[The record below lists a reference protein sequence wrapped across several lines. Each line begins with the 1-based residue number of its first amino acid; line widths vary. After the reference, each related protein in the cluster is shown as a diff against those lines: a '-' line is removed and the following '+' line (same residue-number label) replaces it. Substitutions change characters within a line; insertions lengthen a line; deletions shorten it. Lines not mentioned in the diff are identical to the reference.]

1 MRMANL
7 RRPGITALAL
17 LAIGLAAP
25 ARADITIGA
34 LLSLTGP
41 SASLGIPAR
50 NTIELLPS
58 TIGGETVR
66 WVVLDD
72 ASDPAAAVRGARKL
86 VDQDH
91 VDVIIGPSNTPSSVA
106 ILDVAAE
113 SGTPFLSLSGS
124 NAVIEPPV
132 GARRWA
138 FKMFPAERLAT
149 GQMAEHMR
157 AHGVTALAQLG
168 FATGL
173 GDGYFAA
180 MRADATER
188 SIPIVAE
195 ARYNPDDT
203 AVTAQVL
210 RLMQPKPGAVF
221 IAASGTPATTPII
234 ELRNRGYRGA
244 IYTVMGIA
252 GPDPLR
258 VGGKS
263 LDGVLLSGVP
273 VLTAEQLDDA
283 APSKAPALA
292 FIQAYEGRY
301 GPRSRNLFA
310 ATFWD
315 AFLLVGEGARTAV
328 TVAKPGSPMF
338 RTALRDGM
346 EKVRGMAGAQ
356 GVFSLSETNHSGAEP
371 SSQVLI
377 EIRDGGYRL
386 VK

>member
-1 MRMANL
+1 MRGF
-7 RRPGITALAL
+7 RHRLAAVL
-17 LAIGLAAP
+17 LAATGLATGGHA
-25 ARADITIGA
+25 ARADIVIGA

-41 SASLGIPAR
+41 TASLGIPAR
-50 NTIELLPS
+50 NTIELLP
-58 TIGGETVR
+58 TRIGGEAVR

-72 ASDPAAAVRGARKL
+72 ASDPATAVRGARKL
-86 VDQDH
+86 VDQEH
-91 VDVIIGPSNTPSSVA
+91 VDVIIGPSNTPCSVA

-113 SGTPFLSLSGS
+113 TGTPFLSLSGS
-124 NAVIEPPV
+124 NAVISPME
-132 GARRWA
+132 ASRRWA

-149 GQMAEHMR
+149 GQMAEHMKR
-157 AHGVTALAQLG
+157 SGVAGLSQIG

-180 MRADATER
+180 MRADAAAR
-188 SIPIVAE
+188 SISILAE

-203 AVTAQVL
+203 AVTGQVL
-210 RLMQPKPGAVF
+210 RLMQPRPGAVF
-221 IAASGTPATTPII
+221 VAASGTPATTPII
-234 ELRNRGYRGA
+234 ELRNRGFAGP

-273 VLTAEQLDDA
+273 VLTAEQLDDS
-283 APSKAPALA
+283 APSKAPAMA
-292 FIQAYEGRY
+292 FITAYEGRY
-301 GPRSRNLFA
+301 GPKSRNLFA

-315 AFLLVGEGARTAV
+315 AFLLVDAGARSSLSSA
-328 TVAKPGSPMF
+328 APGSPAF
-338 RTALRDGM
+338 RTALRDAM
-346 EKVRGMAGAQ
+346 ERVHGMAGAQ
-356 GVFSLSETNHSGAEP
+356 GVFSLSPQDHSGAEP

>member
-1 MRMANL
+1 M
-7 RRPGITALAL
+7 PGFRQLLAAAALAA
-17 LAIGLAAP
+17 LATGGLGGP
-25 ARADITIGA
+25 ARADIVIGA

-50 NTIELLPS
+50 NTIELLP
-58 TIGGETVR
+58 TRIGGEAVR

-72 ASDPAAAVRGARKL
+72 ASDPATAVRGARKL
-86 VDQDH
+86 VDQEH
-91 VDVIIGPSNTPSSVA
+91 VDVIIGPSNTPCSVA

-113 SGTPFLSLSGS
+113 TGTPFLSLSGS
-124 NAVIEPPV
+124 NAVIEPPE
-132 GARRWA
+132 ASRRWA

-149 GQMAEHMR
+149 GQMAEHMKR
-157 AHGVTALAQLG
+157 SGVVGLSQIG

-180 MRADATER
+180 MRADAAAR
-188 SIPIVAE
+188 SNPILAE

-203 AVTAQVL
+203 AVTGQVL
-210 RLMQPKPGAVF
+210 RLMQPRPGAVF
-221 IAASGTPATTPII
+221 VAASGTPATTPII
-234 ELRNRGYRGA
+234 ELRNRGYSGQ

-283 APSKAPALA
+283 APSKAPAMA
-292 FIQAYEGRY
+292 FILAYEGRY
-301 GPRSRNLFA
+301 GPKSRNLFA

-315 AFLLVGEGARTAV
+315 AFLLVDAGARTALS
-328 TVAKPGSPMF
+328 AGGPGNAAF
-338 RTALRDGM
+338 RLGLRDAM
-346 EKVRGMAGAQ
+346 ERVHAMAGAQ
-356 GVFSLSETNHSGAEP
+356 GVFSLSPQDHSGAEP

>member
-1 MRMANL
+1 MRHGRTRLVLSAF
-7 RRPGITALAL
+7 LAL
-17 LAIGLAAP
+17 GIAGP

-50 NTIELLPS
+50 NMIELLPK
-58 TIGGETVR
+58 TLGGEAVR

-72 ASDPAAAVRGARKL
+72 ASDPATAVRGARKL

-132 GARRWA
+132 ASRRWA
-138 FKMFPAERLAT
+138 FKMFPGERLAT
-149 GQMAEHMR
+149 GQMAAHMK
-157 AHGVTALAQLG
+157 AHGVTALGQMG

-180 MRADATER
+180 MRADAAER
-188 SIPIVAE
+188 AIPIVAE

-210 RLMQPKPGAVF
+210 RLMQPKPEAVF

-234 ELRNRGYRGA
+234 ELRSRGYAGA

-273 VLTAEQLDDA
+273 VLTAEQLDDTS
-283 APSKAPALA
+283 PSKAPAMA
-292 FIQAYEGRY
+292 YIQAYEGRY
-301 GPRSRNLFA
+301 GPRSRNLFS
-310 ATFWD
+310 ATLWD
-315 AFLLVGEGARTAV
+315 AYLLVGEGMRAAL
-328 TVAKPGSPMF
+328 VAGKPGSAAF
-338 RTALRDGM
+338 RTGLRDGM
-346 EKVRGMAGAQ
+346 ENVHGMAGAQ
-356 GVFSLSETNHSGAEP
+356 GVFSLSATDHSGAEP